1 MSDDD
6 RPGLEK
12 ALHRIDTLA
21 SALDQVADA
30 GAREAARELLELVL
44 DLHGLA
50 LARTLA
56 IIASAESGRELVD
69 RLAQDEQVRAALLLH
84 GLHPEPIE
92 ERIGKALEA
101 LRLAGFGTLGCR
113 VRLIEVDSGT
123 ARVRLEG
130 AHGPEGLRAL
140 GLRQQIEAAI
150 INEAPDID
158 DIVIEGL
165 EDAEFEQVALA
176 AG

>member
-6 RPGLEK
+6 RPRLEK

-21 SALDQVADA
+21 STLDQVADA

-101 LRLAGFGTLGCR
+101 LRLQLGMLGCR
-113 VRLIEVDSGT
+113 LRLIEVDSGT

-140 GLRQQIEAAI
+140 GLWQQIEAAI

-165 EDAEFEQVALA
+165 EDAEVEQVALA

>member
-1 MSDDD
+1 VSDGE
-6 RPGLEK
+6 RSRLEE

-21 SALDQVADA
+21 SALEQVADV
-30 GAREAARELLELVL
+30 GVREAARELLELVL

-56 IIASAESGRELVD
+56 IIASAENGRELVD
-69 RLAQDEQVRAALLLH
+69 RLAEDEQVRAALLLH

-92 ERIGKALEA
+92 ARVGKVLEG
-101 LRLAGFGTLGCR
+101 LRPQLGMLGCC
-113 VRLIEVDSGT
+113 VRLIKVG
-123 ARVRLEG
+123 AGIAQLRLEG

-150 INEAPDID
+150 IDEAPDID
-158 DIVIEGL
+158 DVVIEGL
-165 EDAEFEQVALA
+165 EDAGVEQTALA

>member
-1 MSDDD
+1 VTDDD
-6 RPGLEK
+6 RPRLEE

-30 GAREAARELLELVL
+30 GAREAARELVELVL

-50 LARTLA
+50 LARSLA
-56 IIASAESGRELVD
+56 IIASAENGGELVE

-84 GLHPEPIE
+84 GLHPEPVE
-92 ERIGKALEA
+92 ARIGKALEG
-101 LRLAGFGTLGCR
+101 LQPQLGMLGCR
-113 VRLIEVDSGT
+113 LRLIKVGAGIVRL
-123 ARVRLEG
+123 RLEG
-130 AHGPEGLRAL
+130 AHGPEGMRSL

-150 INEAPDID
+150 IDEAPDID

-165 EDAEFEQVALA
+165 EDAGVEQAALA

>member
-1 MSDDD
+1 MSDDE
-6 RPGLEK
+6 RLGLEE

-21 SALDQVADA
+21 LALDQVADA
-30 GAREAARELLELVL
+30 GAREAARELLDLVL

-92 ERIGKALEA
+92 ERVGKALEG
-101 LRLAGFGTLGCR
+101 LRPQLATLGCR
-113 VRLIEVDSGT
+113 VRLIEIG
-123 ARVRLEG
+123 AGMVRLGLEG

-150 INEAPDID
+150 IDEAPDID
-158 DIVIEGL
+158 DIMIEGW
-165 EDAEFEQVALA
+165 EDAGVERTALA

>member
-1 MSDDD
+1 MTDDD
-6 RPGLEK
+6 RPRLEE

-21 SALDQVADA
+21 SALDQGADT
-30 GAREAARELLELVL
+30 GAREAARELLQLVL

-50 LARTLA
+50 LAQALA
-56 IIASAESGRELVD
+56 VIASAENGRELVE
-69 RLAQDEQVRAALLLH
+69 RLAQDGQVRAALLLH

-92 ERIGKALEA
+92 ERVGKALEG
-101 LRLAGFGTLGCR
+101 LRPQLGTLGCR
-113 VRLIEVDSGT
+113 VRLIEV
-123 ARVRLEG
+123 AAAMVRLRVEG

-140 GLRQQIEAAI
+140 GVQQQIEAAI
-150 INEAPDID
+150 IDKAPDID

-165 EDAEFEQVALA
+165 EDAGVEQAALA

>member
-1 MSDDD
+1 VSDDD
-6 RPGLEK
+6 RPRLEK

-21 SALDQVADA
+21 SALDQVADP

-101 LRLAGFGTLGCR
+101 LRLQLGMLGCR
-113 VRLIEVDSGT
+113 LRLIEVDSGT

-140 GLRQQIEAAI
+140 GLWQQIEAAI

-165 EDAEFEQVALA
+165 EDAEVEQVALA

>member
-1 MSDDD
+1 MSDDE
-6 RPGLEK
+6 RPRLEE

-21 SALDQVADA
+21 SALDQVADV
-30 GAREAARELLELVL
+30 GARAAARELLQLVL

-50 LARTLA
+50 LARSLA
-56 IIASAESGRELVD
+56 IIASAENGRELVD
-69 RLAQDEQVRAALLLH
+69 RLAEDEQVRAALLLH

-92 ERIGKALEA
+92 ERVGKAIE
-101 LRLAGFGTLGCR
+101 RLQPQLGMLGCR
-113 VRLIEVDSGT
+113 VRLIKVGAGT
-123 ARVRLEG
+123 VRLRLEG

-150 INEAPDID
+150 IDEAPDLD

-165 EDAEFEQVALA
+165 EDAGVEQAALA